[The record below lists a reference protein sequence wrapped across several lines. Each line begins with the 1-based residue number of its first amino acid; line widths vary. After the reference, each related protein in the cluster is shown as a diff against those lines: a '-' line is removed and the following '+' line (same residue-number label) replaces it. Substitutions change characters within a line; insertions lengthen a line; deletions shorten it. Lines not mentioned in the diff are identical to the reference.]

1 MQSYTR
7 GMSGRMSGLHGM
19 TDSPLRQL
27 IAWGDHLK
35 IDQPQIDAQHEAIFR
50 IAMEVENTWQAH
62 GDTDRL
68 KVLTEKLAN
77 VLGGHF
83 RYEEEQLARVGY
95 PLLDEHKGE
104 HKVMLDELQLIRDR
118 LDKMGHGTAQLAPG
132 FMVRNYIL
140 GVTVGHI
147 CHSDMEYCVFAR
159 KAADGRKEIWPAA

>member
-1 MQSYTR
+1 MKRS
-7 GMSGRMSGLHGM
+7 SGLRWKSRPRG
-19 TDSPLRQL
+19 RQ
-27 IAWGDHLK
+27 
-35 IDQPQIDAQHEAIFR
+35 
-50 IAMEVENTWQAH
+50 H

-83 RYEEEQLARVGY
+83 RYEEEQLAKVGY
-95 PLLDEHKGE
+95 PKLDEHKAE

-132 FMVRNYIL
+132 FMVRNYVL

-159 KAADGRKEIWPAA
+159 KAAAMAARKSGRPPDRPSLQGR